1 MMMRP
6 KYSLLSF
13 AMFGFF
19 LAAGVGSSI
28 GAEKIT
34 VQTVNYPL
42 YYFASRLATA
52 DFEVKY
58 LVEPGIDPAFWEPDD
73 AALAEFQKADL
84 ILKNGA
90 DYEKWMA
97 TVTLSPSK
105 MLDTSKSFS
114 KAFIHVKG
122 AEHRHGDGTV
132 HSHGGTVFTTWI
144 DFSQASAQATAVAEQ
159 FKKMKPESAEVI
171 DGKLA
176 TLKVDLEALDASM
189 KTFGKKWGDAPLVA
203 SHPIYQYFAR
213 AYGLSIQ
220 TLTWEPE
227 MKMEPANL
235 SDLKKLLAAHPASW
249 MIWEDEPTPENIAA
263 IGALG
268 VKSVVFSPCANQPET
283 GDWLTMMKQN
293 RKNLEALFPSGE

>member
-1 MMMRP
+1 MM
-6 KYSLLSF
+6 KLSNYSLLPF
-13 AMFGFF
+13 ALFGFF
-19 LAAGVGSSI
+19 LAARAGSTI

-34 VQTVNYPL
+34 VQSVNYPL
-42 YYFASRLATA
+42 HYFASRLATA

-58 LVEPGIDPAFWEPDD
+58 LVEPGIDPAFWAPDD
-73 AALAEFQKADL
+73 TALEEFQKADL

-105 MLDTSKSFS
+105 MLDTSRSFS
-114 KAFIHVKG
+114 KDYIHTKG

-144 DFSQASAQATAVAEQ
+144 DFSQASAQATAVAER

-171 DGKLA
+171 DEKLVA
-176 TLKVDLEALDASM
+176 LKEDLDALDASM

-213 AYGLSIQ
+213 AYGLS
-220 TLTWEPE
+220 LEALEWEPE
-227 MKMEPANL
+227 MTLEPKNL
-235 SDLKKLLAAHPASW
+235 SDLKKLLAAHPATW
-249 MIWEDEPTPENIAA
+249 MIWEDEPSSENIAA
-263 IGALG
+263 IRELG
-268 VKSVVFSPCANQPET
+268 VRSVVFSPCANQPET
-283 GDWLTMMKQN
+283 GDWLTVMKQN
-293 RKNLEALFPSGE
+293 LKSLESLFPSGE